1 MSTDHHDVPAPT
13 LPAAPIDV
21 RLVAVD
27 MDGTLL
33 DADGEV
39 PAGFWPLL
47 EEMTRR
53 GIVLV
58 PASGRQYATLRDVFG
73 DTAAGMG
80 FIAENGTLVAYRGEV
95 LATDT
100 LPREIV
106 TDVVATVRELAAHR
120 NLGVVVCGVSSAY
133 IERTD
138 APFRAEVDTYYH
150 ALAEVDDL
158 LTVEEDVL
166 KCALFDFDDAEHGVY
181 PHLSRFSDSQVVVS
195 GRHWIDIMNPTVHKG
210 SGLERLTELLGLR
223 REQTVAFGDYLNDLQ
238 LLQAAGTSF
247 AMANAHPDI
256 IAVADHVAPS
266 HVEQGVITVL
276 RSLLSPKP

>member
-1 MSTDHHDVPAPT
+1 MSALNDHDVPAPT
-13 LPAAPIDV
+13 LPGEPVDV

-33 DADGEV
+33 DGEGAV
-39 PAGFWPLL
+39 PADFWPLL

-73 DTAAGMG
+73 EAAERMG
-80 FIAENGTLVAYRGEV
+80 FIAENGTLVAHRGDI

-100 LPREIV
+100 LPREV
-106 TDVVATVRELAAHR
+106 VRDVVGAVRELARTR
-120 NLGVVVCGVSSAY
+120 NLGVVVCGVTSAY

-138 APFRAEVDTYYH
+138 APFRSEVDTYYH
-150 ALAEVDDL
+150 ELAEVEDL
-158 LTVEEDVL
+158 LAVEDGVL
-166 KCALFDFDDAEHGVY
+166 KCAIYDFDDAEHGVY
-181 PHLSRFSDSQVVVS
+181 PHLGAFADSQVVVS
-195 GRHWIDIMNPTVHKG
+195 GRHWIDIMNPGVHKG
-210 SGLERLTELLGLR
+210 AGLERLVDLLGLR

-256 IAVADHVAPS
+256 VAAADHVAPA
-266 HVEQGVITVL
+266 HTEFGVVTVL
-276 RSLLSPKP
+276 RHLLDA